1 MERKSIGSFIAAL
14 RRANGMTQKDLAEK
28 LSVSDKAVSR
38 WERDESLPDLM
49 LLPVI
54 ADTFHI
60 TVDEL
65 LRGERKA
72 EAEEKHDTA
81 ADAGRLKKQTRRIL
95 IVQLSRLR
103 NRNYIA
109 LGIGALG
116 VLAAII
122 CNFGLARGFVGFCV
136 GVVCV
141 AFAAV
146 MAYFFQQGAMQ
157 AADDED
163 FDQESVHWY
172 KETVA
177 KWNKRM
183 IVMLLAMLSFCLPM
197 VLAVAGNSYGYRD
210 TFVTEGA
217 WLLGSVMCLSTLE
230 TIASYVFWR
239 MNGKS
244 DMLHGMVVRV
254 TCAAMAL
261 TILAFTLV
269 PEVATL
275 ARKNGM
281 VYTDLNEFLEDIDYI
296 WQHEQENGYSGYHAT
311 TMVEPLDSAVSAEE
325 DPTLEYMYD
334 MDGNV
339 LASYH
344 RPYSVTGIRYSFNAD
359 GEISTIMMWDEWDEQ
374 LAAEQ
379 QKSMNFAI
387 SALYILEPL
396 LGYGVYCLLNN
407 KKKGSK

>member
-1 MERKSIGSFIAAL
+1 MERKSIGTFIAAL

-54 ADTFHI
+54 ADIFHI

-65 LRGERKA
+65 LRGERKPEDA
-72 EAEEKHDTA
+72 QGIA
-81 ADAGRLKKQTRRIL
+81 ADPVRLKKQTKRML
-95 IVQLSRLR
+95 IVQLNRLR
-103 NRNYIA
+103 NRNYIV

-122 CNFGLARGFVGFCV
+122 CNFGLSRGFVGFCV

-146 MAYFFQQGAMQ
+146 IACFFQQGAMQ

-183 IVMLLAMLSFCLPM
+183 LVMLSATLSFCLPM
-197 VLAVAGNSYGYRD
+197 VLAAAGNSYGYRD
-210 TFVTEGA
+210 TFVTEGT
-217 WLLGSVMCLSTLE
+217 WLLGSAMCLSTLE

-239 MNGKS
+239 MNGKC
-244 DMLHGMVVRV
+244 DKLHGIAVRIV
-254 TCAAMAL
+254 CFAMAVTL
-261 TILAFTLV
+261 LSFALV
-269 PEVATL
+269 PDVAVL

-281 VYTDLNEFLEDIDYI
+281 VYTDLNEFLEDINDI
-296 WQHEQENGYSGYHAT
+296 WQNEQENGYSGYHAT
-311 TMVEPLDSAVSAEE
+311 TAVEALHAEVSAEE
-325 DPTLEYMYD
+325 AALEQIYD
-334 MDGNV
+334 TEGNV
-339 LASYH
+339 LASFH
-344 RPYSVTGIRYSFNAD
+344 RPYSVTGIRCTFDAD
-359 GEISTIMMWDEWDEQ
+359 GEISTIMMWDEWGER
-374 LAAEQ
+374 LAATQ
-379 QKSMNFAI
+379 QSNMHFVL

-396 LGYGVYCLLNN
+396 MAYGVYCLLNN
-407 KKKGSK
+407 QMKGSK